1 MSDSWF
7 TLLAGR
13 EAQYLLDRELQM
25 SVLQIIL
32 VITHIF
38 ALICGYYMGREDGFK
53 EGKAIGY
60 RRGQAINKAVN
71 R

>member
-1 MSDSWF
+1 M
-7 TLLAGR
+7 T
-13 EAQYLLDRELQM
+13 M
-25 SVLQIIL
+25 LQIIL

-38 ALICGYYMGREDGFK
+38 MLICGYYAGRDDGYK

-60 RRGQAINKAVN
+60 RRGQALSKAV